1 MTEISRTALTSA
13 EAIRIGTRLAEEAG
27 YDRINEAWPRRCSAN
42 RLWTVYLQHG
52 PRGQQL
58 AGIAVIR
65 DDSPETATFTTEVM

>member
-1 MTEISRTALTSA
+1 VTEISRTALTSA

-42 RLWTVYLQHG
+42 RLWTVYLRHG